1 MRGRAVRLALETA
14 GQHAS
19 RWQAAMSIAAK
30 IGCAAHTRNA
40 WVMKAEVDAQ
50 TSPPRRP
57 KGREGF
63 DIARCTVARV
73 MKDRPQ

>member
-1 MRGRAVRLALETA
+1 
-14 GQHAS
+14 
-19 RWQAAMSIAAK
+19 MSIAAK
-30 IGCAAHTRNA
+30 IGCAAHTLNA

-57 KGREGF
+57 RGREGF